1 MRLGL
6 LCLWTGW
13 MLRSA
18 ASQPQD
24 GGVRPGG
31 QLQTEPEGVRTGFRS
46 QSSGDPAGGARRR
59 AALSG
64 PRVCGGRCCLGWTV
78 SPKTKRCTKPRCFPP
93 CRNGSSC
100 GLPNNCLCRKGFYGA
115 RCQFSSVPLPVR
127 RPPETSSHPASTSPA
142 AGPIGSS
149 QKPEPPGSFQKLLN
163 SNNSSPLK
171 SGRLAG
177 QAEGMK
183 GDPGDVTLR
192 FLNGTSSGSTGLMRA
207 DAERQS
213 SDSKHVLELKLQTN
227 RENKNP
233 LRSESLELQ
242 ASLEVKED
250 EDPTGAERRP
260 EEMKRQ
266 IPSLREAQSVLLRNS
281 LSRGRGGN
289 MAALLMKHIR
299 REKRKLH
306 TLTSSSSSPTTMR
319 AFQNQRGR
327 VDSHLAAPKV
337 LCPLL
342 CKNGGVCLQ
351 TDRCL
356 CPANFTGKFCQ
367 IPVPPPGAASTNEIV
382 RLPLPSSAAANQ
394 ELMRS
399 EFLLPLGQTRAAPPS
414 ADPRMVKVRVQH
426 PPEASVK
433 IHQVMKVSGSSPAL
447 RTLSSSSSS
456 GSAGAPAPA
465 PAGGARI
472 QAQTLRGGGTYNQQS
487 GFKYCFRE
495 VKDGQCSSPLPGL
508 RSREVCCRGIG
519 KAWGLTDCSLCPEA
533 PGQSNSSCPVGFERT
548 NGTQCVDVNECLQPG
563 LCENGICVNT
573 RGSYSCVCRLGF
585 ILDATHGICISQ
597 SVISEEKGQC
607 YRVLGSS
614 RGPYTCSLP
623 IVRNITKQIC
633 CCSRVGKA
641 WGPDCV
647 RCPFFGSVAFKE
659 ICPAGPGYHYS
670 ASTLQISQRVDGD
683 STGRESLLTAQG
695 GSDLVPGSS
704 TAGASSS
711 QQRPSS
717 SGSPSGT
724 RTGPVQSQIQV
735 PAQPGVT
742 AVSRPTPPA
751 GSATRTAQ
759 ARPEVQHGRPEV
771 QHGRPEVQ
779 HGRPEVQHGRPDPQH
794 GRLEFQNGRLDSALA
809 RPQPPLA
816 LPSSGSQPDLAPVP
830 ADSLPTPAPPRT
842 SERGSRPGPEPPGL
856 ERRPAASPTSRPG
869 RVQPVRGV
877 CQIRPGVCERGRCV
891 DLPGGKHTCEC
902 DEGFQPNA
910 QRSRCFDVDE
920 CQQNP
925 CSNGRC
931 ENSPGS
937 FRCDCYHGYRLT
949 GNTCED
955 VDECASAGACDAEQ
969 VCVNSVGSF
978 RCDCRPGYR
987 SSGLGRR
994 CTDVNECLEGDFCFS
1009 RGECVNTPGSY
1020 TCVCSP
1026 GFTLSENRTACLD
1039 VDECVRPG
1047 VCSDGRCVNTDG
1059 SFQCRC
1065 HSGFS
1070 ANPEQ
1075 TACLDVDECV
1085 SSGGSVCPSRRCENT
1100 IGSFRCLATC
1110 QPGQRV
1116 AADGSCVGPPVSA
1129 PASAAAA
1136 SQPAAPRL
1144 PSSVPESGSRPEST
1158 HSSSSSGSQISA
1170 VDVSAV
1176 LHHSSAAQPGELRDC
1191 YYNLAAGGCSLLAAN
1206 TSQQECCCTA
1216 GEGWGWGCRAHA
1228 CPAADTADF
1237 LSLCLSGRGYVTAG
1251 SGSFSYT
1258 DVDECKRFHPEV
1270 CKNGVCVNNIP
1281 GYRCYCSSG
1290 FVYSAALLECIDYD
1304 ECEEESCVGG
1314 VCVNT
1319 VGSFYCSCPPP
1330 LVLDDTQRN
1339 CVNASH
1345 LTMDENLSLCWQHVS
1360 ADLLCQSPL
1369 LGAQVTFI
1377 DCCCFYGEGWGMGC
1391 ALCPA
1396 TDSEDYASLCSSYS
1410 AAAFPGSFPDSAGP
1424 ETGPGRGAAP
1434 YSPEFFP
1441 AAPLPGRDF
1450 SQDYDDYLPAG
1461 GSRSGFRARPPVS
1474 FAPPDDAYGGSEF
1487 SPGFYP
1493 EGDYGS
1499 PDGSAPRTPALQL
1512 PPDPRSDIVFMAR
1525 PLPPSRPDPPP
1536 LSLALRPG
1544 PPYDDREG
1552 GDFRGWR
1559 PGAGLPPFTDSGGGG
1574 GGGPPRVYERRYETH
1589 ASLSAAEDCGILHG
1603 CENGQCIRVAEG
1615 YTCDCY
1621 AGFELDL
1628 TSMSCI
1634 DINECEDAAA
1644 LPFPCV
1650 NARCVNTEGSFR
1662 CVCRRGY
1669 VMSRRRNHCIA
1680 A

>member
-955 VDECASAGACDAEQ
+955 VDEC
-969 VCVNSVGSF
+969 
-978 RCDCRPGYR
+978 
-987 SSGLGRR
+987 
-994 CTDVNECLEGDFCFS
+994 
-1009 RGECVNTPGSY
+1009 
-1020 TCVCSP
+1020 
-1026 GFTLSENRTACLD
+1026 
-1039 VDECVRPG
+1039 
-1047 VCSDGRCVNTDG
+1047 
-1059 SFQCRC
+1059 
-1065 HSGFS
+1065 
-1070 ANPEQ
+1070 
-1075 TACLDVDECV
+1075 V